1 MTKEITRTQYRALEG
16 LAHWCYQAAR
26 CTAENDAEGSEQARQ
41 TLATFPAELDALN
54 IPWWIQNAVS
64 VWAQDFRAPGNI
76 REAYLDQLLKRRG
89 VSVVWGV

>member
-1 MTKEITRTQYRALEG
+1 MRWHITRTQYRALEG

-26 CTAENDAEGSEQARQ
+26 CAAENDAEGVEQARQ
-41 TLATFPAELDALN
+41 TLATFPRELDALR

-76 REAYLDQLLKRRG
+76 RDAYLDQLLKRRG

>member
-1 MTKEITRTQYRALEG
+1 MRTHINRTQFRALEE

-26 CTAENDAEGSEQARQ
+26 CAAENDAEGAEQARQ

-76 REAYLDQLLKRRG
+76 REAYLDQMLSRRC
-89 VSVVWGV
+89 VDVWEV

>member
-41 TLATFPAELDALN
+41 TLATFPAELDALG

-64 VWAQDFRAPGNI
+64 AWAQDFRAPGNI
-76 REAYLDQLLKRRG
+76 RVAYLDQMLKGRG
-89 VSVVWGV
+89 VSVVSGV